1 MLDGMLELFQE
12 IHRAVAIHYQVGC
25 QGILRGADGPYVNVV
40 KVLDPFDA
48 IDDLFDLADLDAFRH
63 DRLQPALLDRLRNDP
78 PEGDADARVM
88 TKQELRAA
96 VLRDLSWLLNSV
108 QPLSSVAERYPIA
121 ADSVLNYG
129 LPPISGQLAS
139 RIDVGQLERHIRD
152 AMLRFEPRILADT
165 LEVRAL
171 EFDNV
176 LETHNVIEF
185 EIRGFLWAQPVPLE
199 LLLRT
204 QLDLEIGQV
213 VIRDGFAR

>member
-1 MLDGMLELFQE
+1 MTPSPSGRGWGE
-12 IHRAVAIHYQVGC
+12 G
-25 QGILRGADGPYVNVV
+25 LRVSTTP
-40 KVLDPFDA
+40 
-48 IDDLFDLADLDAFRH
+48 H
-63 DRLQPALLDRLRNDP
+63 DRLQPALLDRLRD
-78 PEGDADARVM
+78 DAVHDAGDARVM

-108 QPLSSVAERYPIA
+108 QPQSGLAERYPVA
-121 ADSVLNYG
+121 VDSVLNYG

-139 RIDVGQLERHIRD
+139 RIDVGQLERNIRD

-204 QLDLEIGQV
+204 QLDLEVGQV
-213 VIRDGFAR
+213 VIRDASGSTVSR

>member
-1 MLDGMLELFQE
+1 MN
-12 IHRAVAIHYQVGC
+12 A
-25 QGILRGADGPYVNVV
+25 
-40 KVLDPFDA
+40 
-48 IDDLFDLADLDAFRH
+48 H
-63 DRLQPALLDRLRNDP
+63 DRLQPALLDRLCD
-78 PEGDADARVM
+78 DARSNPNESSDQRVM
-88 TKQELRAA
+88 SKQQLRAA

-108 QPLSSVAERYPIA
+108 QPLAGLAERYPMA

-129 LPPISGQLAS
+129 LPSISGQMAS
-139 RIDVGQLERHIRD
+139 RIDISDLERNIRD

-165 LEVRAL
+165 LEVRAV

-204 QLDLEIGQV
+204 QLDLEVGQV
-213 VIRDGFAR
+213 LIRDASGAAVGR